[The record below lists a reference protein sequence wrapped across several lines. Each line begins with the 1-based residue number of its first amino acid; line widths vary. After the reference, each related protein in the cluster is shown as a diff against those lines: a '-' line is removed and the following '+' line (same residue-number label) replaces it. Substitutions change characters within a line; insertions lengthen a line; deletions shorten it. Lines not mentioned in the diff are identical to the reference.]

1 MDSEIQA
8 LLNANTM
15 SDLKRFIKQRQTLNS
30 ANWYLKYFFHSV
42 QAAGLLTTSMAQS
55 YGWSN
60 FIWLGIGLNSLA
72 TLIHI
77 YEQTNNSIS
86 KHMLKSIGRIKNGTY
101 VDEDMLIDT
110 EEDEKKSHLSAHVP
124 LATAPIAF
132 APLATAPIP
141 YAHIDVSS
149 PI

>member
-15 SDLKRFIKQRQTLNS
+15 SDIKRFIKQRQSLN
-30 ANWYLKYFFHSV
+30 AVNVYLKYFFHLI
-42 QAAGLLTTSMAQS
+42 QTAGLLTTAVAQS

-60 FIWLGIGLNSLA
+60 IVWAGIGLNSFA

-86 KHMLKSIGRIKNGTY
+86 KHMLESIAKIKNGIY
-101 VDEDMLIDT
+101 VDEDILIDT
-110 EEDEKKSHLSAHVP
+110 EDEKKSNVSATLTTVAVP
-124 LATAPIAF
+124 
-132 APLATAPIP
+132 
-141 YAHIDVSS
+141 IDNIRINTHST
-149 PI
+149 I

>member
-15 SDLKRFIKQRQTLNS
+15 SDLKRFIRQRQSLNA
-30 ANWYLKYFFHSV
+30 ANVYLKYFFHLI
-42 QAAGLLTTSMAQS
+42 QTAGLLTTAVSQS

-60 FIWLGIGLNSLA
+60 FIWLGIGLNSFA

-86 KHMLKSIGRIKNGTY
+86 KHMMESIAKIKNGIY
-101 VDEDMLIDT
+101 IDEDILIDT
-110 EEDEKKSHLSAHVP
+110 EDDKKSNLSTTLTAS
-124 LATAPIAF
+124 LTAP
-132 APLATAPIP
+132 PINNSNNIKINT
-141 YAHIDVSS
+141 HS

>member
-1 MDSEIQA
+1 MNSEIQA
-8 LLNANTM
+8 LLNKNTM
-15 SDLKRFIKQRQTLNS
+15 SDLRRFIRQRQTLNS

-86 KHMLKSIGRIKNGTY
+86 KHMLESIAKIKNGTY
-101 VDEDMLIDT
+101 VDEDILIDT
-110 EEDEKKSHLSAHVP
+110 EEDEKKSHGSTS
-124 LATAPIAF
+124 LATAP
-132 APLATAPIP
+132 APITIE
-141 YAHIDVSS
+141 HIDVSS

>member
-1 MDSEIQA
+1 M
-8 LLNANTM
+8 
-15 SDLKRFIKQRQTLNS
+15 
-30 ANWYLKYFFHSV
+30 

-86 KHMLKSIGRIKNGTY
+86 KHMLESIAKIKNGTY
-101 VDEDMLIDT
+101 VDEDILIDT
-110 EEDEKKSHLSAHVP
+110 EEDEKKSHGSTS
-124 LATAPIAF
+124 LATAP
-132 APLATAPIP
+132 APITIE
-141 YAHIDVSS
+141 HIDVSS